1 MQHGPLI
8 QEVPVKFQFR
18 MIISYGQCLTCNLI
32 TVFYQKFS
40 QSSIVAVIAINYF
53 YRINHFVA
61 SLRIYCVNIGKIQQ
75 NKLLLHKIPRLMR
88 RIPHIL
94 VLVLLAFSFSIQAI
108 AQAPFVVVID
118 AGHGG
123 KDPGAVNGRNLEK
136 TINLNVALR
145 VGALITANCK
155 NVKVIY
161 TRKDDNFVELHKRAD
176 IANKAKADL
185 FISIHTN
192 SADNKT
198 AHGAETYLLGAEEK
212 RTSANLSA
220 AAQENKVILYESDYQ
235 TNYEGYDPNHAETMI
250 IFEFIQNA
258 FQRESLK
265 MAQFTQSQL
274 TGYSKRADRGVRQAG
289 YLVLMKSTMPSILV
303 ELGYISNDEECKYMI
318 SKKGIE
324 ELSQSIYRGFRNYL
338 SGVRE
343 KEGLIKSQTSANT
356 VKTDKTDKTDKPV
369 FKIQFLASKELIKD
383 TDPRFKGIKGIE
395 HYKENGSSLY
405 KYTCGAT
412 NSYQQA
418 KETLSSL
425 KQKFPDAFLIAFRNG
440 ERIPVDKAV
449 SESK

>member
-1 MQHGPLI
+1 MKRFSLIITIIFLICSFPL
-8 QEVPVKFQFR
+8 R
-18 MIISYGQCLTCNLI
+18 
-32 TVFYQKFS
+32 
-40 QSSIVAVIAINYF
+40 SS
-53 YRINHFVA
+53 
-61 SLRIYCVNIGKIQQ
+61 
-75 NKLLLHKIPRLMR
+75 
-88 RIPHIL
+88 
-94 VLVLLAFSFSIQAI
+94 
-108 AQAPFVVVID
+108 AQDPFIVVID

-123 KDPGAVNGRNLEK
+123 KDPGAVNGKYFEK

-145 VGALITANCK
+145 VGSLISSGCN

-161 TRKDDNFVELHKRAD
+161 TRKDDSFVELHKRAD

-192 SADNKT
+192 SADNK
-198 AHGAETYLLGAEEK
+198 AAYGAETYLLGSEAK

-220 AAQENKVILYESDYQ
+220 AAAENKVILYESDYQ
-235 TNYEGYDPNHAETMI
+235 ANYEGYDPNNAESMI

-265 MAQFTQSQL
+265 MAQLTQSQL
-274 TGYSKRADRGVRQAG
+274 TGYAKRSDRGVRQAG

-303 ELGYISNDEECKYMI
+303 ELGYISNAEECKYMT

-324 ELSQSIYRGFRNYL
+324 ELSQSIYRAFKSYL

-343 KEGLIKSQTSANT
+343 KEGLIKSQASSGNRKPP
-356 VKTDKTDKTDKPV
+356 VKTDNAVSSDKPV

-383 TDPRFKGIKGIE
+383 TDQRFKDMKNIE

-405 KYTCGAT
+405 KYTCGST

-418 KETLSSL
+418 KETLS
-425 KQKFPDAFLIAFRNG
+425 KVRQKFPDAFLIAFKNG
-440 ERIPVDKAV
+440 ERIPVNKAI
-449 SESK
+449 SESN